1 MLQEFPSIDKPKELF
16 VQYVIN
22 IYELKIECDKDIAS
36 FENLL
41 TSWELD
47 TIRQL
52 HTSVSKVVFS
62 IGIYETEI
70 IRYTMEEFNIYYL
83 EKKATAPQ
91 NEQINVFVQDIQR
104 EIEKYSDQINLCV
117 EEFKRYF

>member
-1 MLQEFPSIDKPKELF
+1 M
-16 VQYVIN
+16 N
-22 IYELKIECDKDIAS
+22 AYELKIECDKDIVS

-52 HTSVSKVVFS
+52 QTSVSKVVFS
-62 IGIYETEI
+62 IGIDETEI
-70 IRYTMEEFNIYYL
+70 SQYTIEEFNSYYL
-83 EKKATAPQ
+83 EKKATASQ
-91 NEQINVFVQDIQR
+91 NEQINVFVYDVQR
-104 EIEKYSDQINLCV
+104 GIEKYSDQIKLCV

>member
-1 MLQEFPSIDKPKELF
+1 MKL
-16 VQYVIN
+16 
-22 IYELKIECDKDIAS
+22 ECDKDIAS

-52 HTSVSKVVFS
+52 QTSVSKVVFS
-62 IGIYETEI
+62 IGTDETEI
-70 IRYTMEEFNIYYL
+70 SRYTIEKFNSYYL
-83 EKKATAPQ
+83 EKKAAAPQ
-91 NEQINVFVQDIQR
+91 NERINVFVHDVQR
-104 EIEKYSDQINLCV
+104 GIEKYSDQIKLCV

>member
-1 MLQEFPSIDKPKELF
+1 MN
-16 VQYVIN
+16 V
-22 IYELKIECDKDIAS
+22 YELKIECDKDIVS

-62 IGIYETEI
+62 IGIDETEMS
-70 IRYTMEEFNIYYL
+70 RYTIEEFNSYYL
-83 EKKATAPQ
+83 GKKAAAPQ
-91 NEQINVFVQDIQR
+91 NEQINVFVHDVQR
-104 EIEKYSDQINLCV
+104 GIEKYSDQIKLCV

>member
-1 MLQEFPSIDKPKELF
+1 MN
-16 VQYVIN
+16 V
-22 IYELKIECDKDIAS
+22 YELKIECDKDIVS

-62 IGIYETEI
+62 IGIYVNEMSRDNI
-70 IRYTMEEFNIYYL
+70 EEFL
-83 EKKATAPQ
+83 
-91 NEQINVFVQDIQR
+91 
-104 EIEKYSDQINLCV
+104 L
-117 EEFKRYF
+117 